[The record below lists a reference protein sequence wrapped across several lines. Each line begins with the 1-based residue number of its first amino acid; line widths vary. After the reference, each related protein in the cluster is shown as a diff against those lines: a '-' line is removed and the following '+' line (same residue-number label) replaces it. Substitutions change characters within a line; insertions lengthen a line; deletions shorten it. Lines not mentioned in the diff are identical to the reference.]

1 MIFQNLLRDFANIE
15 TTRSLDRFLRH
26 PDRKAITIAGLA
38 GSAKALPIAHS
49 FMIAGRPI
57 LVISAGPEEAE
68 SLNDDLRGF
77 IGDENLGHFPSW
89 GIAPYEIRAPHA
101 DVVGQ
106 RIRALSQLGQSRPV
120 VITASVEAVM
130 EPTID
135 QVTLAENNLR
145 LKVGTAV
152 DPAAL
157 TNLLDRLCFVRRP
170 MTEAIGEYS
179 VRGGIIDF
187 FSPTHD
193 DPIRV
198 EFFGDE
204 IVSIRTFSVLTQKS
218 SARIAEAHVLPRREF
233 LLDQKSL
240 DRLSHELP
248 EKKAQALHVALGDYG
263 DYDGLEFVWP
273 LLNDRRSS
281 IFGHLPEKAIV
292 IVDEPGLVFQQ
303 VSAYGASAKARFEMV
318 GEFPAAP
325 PEKIYFDENFLQSAV
340 DDYQSIK
347 LKPAG
352 DAGAADLTYRT
363 LPQENFGSNLIHIKK
378 RLKEMHQEGFRITIL
393 CETASHKQS
402 LEELVDREETQVD
415 FHLGRLTAG
424 FALLDLRR
432 WYLVDHQLFA
442 RHRPRRSPRRFRE
455 GVALANYASLNAGDY
470 VVHVDFGI
478 GRFDGLQ
485 TLVVDGRK
493 RDCLALSYAGDDRLY
508 VPVEEFHRVQK
519 YAGKDGE
526 PRLSKLGTATWEKT
540 KARARKAVL
549 EMAGELISLYAER
562 QAFPG
567 FAAKPDGEWQHR
579 LEASFPYEETADQLK
594 AMDDIRTDMEK
605 PVPMDRLIC
614 GDVGYGK
621 TELAIRAALKAVDS
635 GKQAAVLVPTT
646 ILAAQHMA
654 TFTERLA
661 EFPVK
666 IALLSRFC
674 TPKQAKETKA
684 GLASG
689 TIDIVIG
696 THMLL
701 QKNIKFKD
709 LGLLIIDEEHRFG
722 VSHKEKLKKFRSQI
736 DVLTLTAT
744 PIPRTMQLAFAGAR
758 DMSVINTPPQN
769 RLPIVTEVAPF
780 SDRLIIE
787 AVNRELA
794 RNGQIY
800 VVYNRVQS
808 IDAFYKYLKSLL
820 PLVRIA
826 VAHGQMSERNLEK
839 IMKDFYNKKYDL
851 LLSTTI
857 IESGLDIP
865 TVNTLIVV
873 RADRLGLAQLYQ
885 LRGRVGRSDL
895 RAYAYLLIPPLKL
908 LNRQARKRLKAIEEF
923 TELGSGF
930 HLAMRDLEIRG
941 AGNLLGRQQHGFIE
955 EVGFDLYIRLL
966 EEAVAQLKGKS
977 LEEHLADVKIST
989 DLDLFLPENYIADSL
1004 QRVDVY
1010 RRFSAAAEQS
1020 SVDDLLLELEDR
1032 YGPPPESVANL
1043 AAVAVIRQLARKLGV
1058 VSLELK
1064 GAKMIMEFSERAG
1077 FDRSHIQKWVKAIYH
1092 PIEFK
1097 FDGALTMCV
1106 TLPEAESRSTEAKN
1120 VLQKMVG

>member
-1 MIFQNLLRDFANIE
+1 MILRKLLQDFSNLE
-15 TTRSLDRFLRH
+15 STRSLEQLLNSQDNRV
-26 PDRKAITIAGLA
+26 ITIAGLC
-38 GSAKALPIAHS
+38 GSAKVLPIVHS
-49 FMIAGRPI
+49 FMITGRPI
-57 LVISAGPEEAE
+57 LVISPGTEESE
-68 SLNDDLRGF
+68 SLNDDIKEF
-77 IGDENLGHFPSW
+77 IGDDSLGHFPSW
-89 GIAPYEIRAPHA
+89 GIAPYEIRAPRA
-101 DVVGQ
+101 DVIGQ
-106 RIRALSQLGQSRPV
+106 KIRVLSQLGQSRPV
-120 VITASVEAVM
+120 VVTASVEAIM

-135 QVTLAENNLR
+135 RATLTENNLK
-145 LKVGTAV
+145 LEVGASA
-152 DPAAL
+152 DPTSL
-157 TNLLDRLCFVRRP
+157 INLLERLQFVRRP

-179 VRGGIIDF
+179 VRGGIVDF

-198 EFFGDE
+198 EFFGDK
-204 IVSIRTFSVLTQKS
+204 IASIRTFSVLTQKS

-233 LLDQKSL
+233 LIDQSSL

-263 DYDGLEFVWP
+263 DYDGLEFLWP
-273 LLNDRRSS
+273 MLDCRRSS
-281 IFGHLPEKAIV
+281 IFDHLPMNTI
-292 IVDEPGLVFQQ
+292 IFIDEPGLVFQHAA
-303 VSAYGASAKARFEMV
+303 AYGETARKRFESV
-318 GEFPAAP
+318 GDFPAAP
-325 PEKIYFDENFLQSAV
+325 PERIYFEENFLRSAI
-340 DDYQSIK
+340 DRHK
-347 LKPAG
+347 AMMLHL
-352 DAGAADLTYRT
+352 AADPDTADLIYRT
-363 LPQENFGSNLIHIKK
+363 SPQENFGSNLSHIKR
-378 RLKEMHQEGFRITIL
+378 RLKEMLQEGNRIAVL
-393 CETASHKQS
+393 CETATHKQS
-402 LEELVDREETQVD
+402 LEELVDKTETPVE
-415 FHLGRLTAG
+415 FHLGRLSAG
-424 FALLDLRR
+424 FCLLDLHY
-432 WYLVDHQLFA
+432 WYLVDHQMFA
-442 RHRPRRSPRRFRE
+442 GHRPRRTYRRFRE
-455 GVALANYASLNAGDY
+455 GVALANYASLNPGDY

-478 GRFDGLQ
+478 GRFEGLQ

-493 RDCLALSYAGDDRLY
+493 RDCLALIYAGDDRLY

-519 YAGKDGE
+519 YSGKDGE

-579 LEASFPYEETADQLK
+579 LEASFAFEETPDQLK
-594 AMDDIRTDMEK
+594 AMEDIRIDMEK

-646 ILAAQHMA
+646 ILAAQHLE

-722 VSHKEKLKKFRSQI
+722 VAHKERLKKFRSQI

-758 DMSVINTPPQN
+758 DMSIINTPPQN

-780 SDRLIIE
+780 SDRLIVE

-800 VVYNRVQS
+800 IVYNRVQS
-808 IDAFYKYLKSLL
+808 IDAFYKYLKTLL

-839 IMKDFYNKKYDL
+839 IMKDFYNKKYDV

-865 TVNTLIVV
+865 AVNTLIVV

-885 LRGRVGRSDL
+885 LRGRVGRSNL

-908 LNRQARKRLKAIEEF
+908 LNQQARKRLKAIEEF

-941 AGNLLGRQQHGFIE
+941 AGNLLGHQQHGFIE

-977 LEEHLADVKIST
+977 LDEHLADVKITT

-1010 RRFSAAAEQS
+1010 RRFSAAVSQAEI
-1020 SVDDLLLELEDR
+1020 DDLLLELEDR
-1032 YGPPPESVANL
+1032 YGPAPESVGNL
-1043 AAVAVIRQLARKLGV
+1043 AAVSAIRRLARKLSV
-1058 VSLELK
+1058 ASLELK
-1064 GAKMIMEFSERAG
+1064 GQKLVMEFSEQTKY
-1077 FDRSHIQKWVKAIYH
+1077 DRTNIQNWVKAVPH

-1097 FDGALTMCV
+1097 FDGALTMSV
-1106 TLPEAESRSTEAKN
+1106 TLPDLETRPSEVKN
-1120 VLQKMVG
+1120 VLQNMVG

>member
-1 MIFQNLLRDFANIE
+1 MVFQNLLRDFTSLE
-15 TTRSLDRFLRH
+15 TTRSLDRFLTH
-26 PDRKAITIAGLA
+26 PDLKVITIAGLA

-49 FMIAGRPI
+49 FLTAGRPI
-57 LVISAGPEEAE
+57 LVISAGTEEAE

-89 GIAPYEIRAPHA
+89 GTAPYEIRAPHA

-135 QVTLAENNLR
+135 RATLAENNLR
-145 LKVGTAV
+145 LKVGASA

-157 TNLLDRLCFVRRP
+157 IDLLNRLCFVRRP

-218 SARIAEAHVLPRREF
+218 LARIGEAHVLPRREF
-233 LLDQKSL
+233 LFEQKSL

-248 EKKAQALHVALGDYG
+248 EKKAQALHVALGDFG

-281 IFGHLPEKAIV
+281 VFEHLPENALV
-292 IVDEPGLVFQQ
+292 IIDEPDLVFQQ
-303 VSAYGASAKARFEMV
+303 MSAFGESAKARFEMI

-325 PEKIYFDENFLQSAV
+325 PGKIYFGESFLRSAIDNF
-340 DDYQSIK
+340 QSIE
-347 LKPAG
+347 LHLTTDP
-352 DAGAADLTYRT
+352 DAADLVYRT
-363 LPQENFGSNLIHIKK
+363 LPQENFGSNLAHIKK
-378 RLKEMHQEGFRITIL
+378 RLKEMHQEGYRIAIL
-393 CETASHKQS
+393 CETASHKKS
-402 LEELVDREETQVD
+402 LEELVDGIEAPID
-415 FHLGRLTAG
+415 FHIGRLTFG

-442 RHRPRRSPRRFRE
+442 RHHPRRSLRRFRE
-455 GVALANYASLNAGDY
+455 GVALANYTSLNPGDF

-485 TLVVDGRK
+485 TLMVDGRK

-508 VPVEEFHRVQK
+508 VPIEEFHRVQK

-579 LEASFPYEETADQLK
+579 LEASFPYEETPDQLK
-594 AMDDIRTDMEK
+594 AMEDIRIDMEK

-722 VSHKEKLKKFRSQI
+722 VNHKEKLKKFRSQI

-808 IDAFYKYLKSLL
+808 IDAFYNYLKNLL

-826 VAHGQMSERNLEK
+826 VAHGQMNERNLEK
-839 IMKDFYNKKYDL
+839 IMKDFYDKKYDL

-885 LRGRVGRSDL
+885 LRGRVGRSNL

-908 LNRQARKRLKAIEEF
+908 LNRQARKRLRAIEEF

-941 AGNLLGRQQHGFIE
+941 AGNLLGHQQHGFIE

-977 LEEHLADVKIST
+977 LEEHLADVKITT

-1010 RRFSAAAEQS
+1010 RRFSGAAGQS
-1020 SVDDLLLELEDR
+1020 AIDDLLLELEDR
-1032 YGPPPESVANL
+1032 YGPAPETVANL
-1043 AAVAVIRQLARKLGV
+1043 AAVAAIRELARKLRL

-1064 GAKMIMEFSERAG
+1064 GVKMTMEFPEHAG
-1077 FDRSHIQKWVKAIYH
+1077 FDRSHIQKWVKAINH

-1106 TLPEAESRSTEAKN
+1106 TLPDTESRSAEAKN